1 MSKTP
6 EDVAA
11 EGKANLAAQRMR
23 DAFFSVYG
31 DPEQMTP
38 DEAMQTAHT
47 FACLHVGCL
56 IEWAVRFA
64 PDRPIQ
70 KTVAFLVKVMIG
82 TNKTALAT
90 VRRQA
95 DPLAFLKPN
104 DRPN

>member
-1 MSKTP
+1 MGNAPDTIT
-6 EDVAA
+6 DDA
-11 EGKANLAAQRMR
+11 KANLAAQRMR

-56 IEWAVRFA
+56 IEWAIRFA

-70 KTVAFLVKVMIG
+70 KTAALLVKVMIA
-82 TNKTALAT
+82 TNKAPLAT

-104 DRPN
+104 DKPN